1 MPFVYL
7 AIAIFAEVIGT
18 SALKASN
25 GFTVWLPGTVVV
37 AAYGVSFYFLSLALR
52 AIPVG
57 VAYAIWSGVGIV
69 LISAI
74 GWALFKQRLD
84 AAAIIGIG
92 LIMAGVVVIQLFS
105 STVRG

>member
-1 MPFVYL
+1 
-7 AIAIFAEVIGT
+7 
-18 SALKASN
+18 
-25 GFTVWLPGTVVV
+25 
-37 AAYGVSFYFLSLALR
+37 
-52 AIPVG
+52 
-57 VAYAIWSGVGIV
+57 V

>member
-7 AIAIFAEVIGT
+7 AIAILAEVIGT

-25 GFTVWLPGTVVV
+25 GFTVWLPSTVVA

-74 GWALFKQRLD
+74 GWALFEQRLD